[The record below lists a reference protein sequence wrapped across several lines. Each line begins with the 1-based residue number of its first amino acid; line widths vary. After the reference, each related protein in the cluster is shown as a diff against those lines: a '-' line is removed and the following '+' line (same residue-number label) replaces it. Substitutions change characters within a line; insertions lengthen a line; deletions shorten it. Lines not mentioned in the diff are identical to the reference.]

1 MKLGKGVSKMDIKV
15 FANFREICGG
25 KKVQLPIEDG
35 QSILSALDILIEK
48 FPPMEEELFTDDREL
63 KPMIHVFINGRNII
77 HLNGLDTNLKATDEI
92 ALFPPV
98 AGG

>member
-1 MKLGKGVSKMDIKV
+1 MIIKV

-25 KKVQLPIEDG
+25 KTVTLSINDG
-35 QSILSALDILIEK
+35 QPIVSILDQLIEK
-48 FPPMEEELFTDDREL
+48 YPLMAAEIFTEEKLV
-63 KPMIHVFINGRNII
+63 KPHVHVFINGRNII
-77 HLNGLDTNLKATDEI
+77 HLQGLTTPVKVTDQI

>member
-1 MKLGKGVSKMDIKV
+1 MDIKV

-25 KKVQLPIEDG
+25 KKVELKVDG
-35 QSILSALDILIEK
+35 GQEIQAVLDELIER
-48 FPPMEEELFTDDREL
+48 FPPMEEELFTPDKQI
-63 KPMIHVFINGRNII
+63 KPMVHVFINGRNII
-77 HLNGLDTNLKATDEI
+77 HLNGLETKVSDEDQI

>member
-1 MKLGKGVSKMDIKV
+1 MVIKV

-25 KKVQLPIEDG
+25 KTVTLPINDG
-35 QSILSALDILIEK
+35 QSILSVLTQLIER
-48 FPPMEEELFTDDREL
+48 FPLMDEELFTEEKKL
-63 KPMIHVFINGRNII
+63 KPLVHVFINGRNII
-77 HLNGLDTNLKATDEI
+77 HLEGLTTPVKETDQI